1 MFKRLVVAASVSAI
15 AVLGLG
21 PATGASAAA
30 PSEQSFVKI
39 KAFQPKISKPRV
51 IDWDAPG
58 KGIDWDAPAP
68 AAGTGGGY
76 STQRIDWD

>member
-15 AVLGLG
+15 AVIGLG
-21 PATGASAAA
+21 PATGASAVA
-30 PSEQSFVKI
+30 PSEKSVVKV
-39 KAFQPKISKPRV
+39 KGFAPKISTPRV

-58 KGIDWDAPAP
+58 KAIDWDAPAP
-68 AAGTGGGY
+68 AAGSGGGY